1 MAITATQEG
10 RNLHLTVEGCEPFV
24 VKPLGGYAG
33 HQITQTYLLGAI
45 QQADAAEMTEAL
57 VMALDGAT
65 LDPDTGRWVPV
76 APEERVNSNRAGA
89 ELSLGELDQVT
100 NAAFYWQ
107 TILHTEGLQIFL
119 SDEGGVEGH
128 LKAMRALVARLGLS
142 HLMTSPSSVSAD
154 EIRSLVSSTNTSTP
168 QGGGK
173 PGKPLLDRLPKVR
186 RPRSR

>member
-1 MAITATQEG
+1 MALTATQEG
-10 RNLHLTVEGCEPFV
+10 RNLHLTLDGCEPFV
-24 VKPLGGYAG
+24 VKPLGGHAG

-45 QQADAAEMTEAL
+45 QQADALEVTEAL

-65 LDPDTGRWVPV
+65 QDPATGRWVPV
-76 APEERVNSNRAGA
+76 APEERTNSNRAGA

-100 NAAFYWQ
+100 MAAFFWQ

-119 SDEGGVEGH
+119 SDAGGVAGH
-128 LKAMRALVARLGLS
+128 TKAMRALVARLGLS

-154 EIRSLVSSTNTSTP
+154 EILSLASSRSTSTR

-173 PGKPLLDRLPKVR
+173 RGKPLLDRLPKR
-186 RPRSR
+186 RRRSR